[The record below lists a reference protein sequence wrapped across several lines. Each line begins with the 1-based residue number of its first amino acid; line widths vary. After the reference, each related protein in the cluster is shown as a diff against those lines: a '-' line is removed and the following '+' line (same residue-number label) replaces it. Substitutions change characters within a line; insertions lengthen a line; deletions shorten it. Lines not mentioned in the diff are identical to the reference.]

1 MQRIFT
7 KTTGNFEKGAIK
19 EYPPS
24 TWKQIEKS
32 AGTSID
38 TFTKLVEDA
47 ATEGIN
53 TFVPEELNLT
63 LRKRVLRPSNTT

>member
-7 KTTGNFEKGAIK
+7 KNLGNFKKGDIK
-19 EYPPS
+19 EYPS
-24 TWKQIEKS
+24 GTWVQIEKS
-32 AGTSID
+32 AKESLD

-47 ATEGIN
+47 ASEGIN